1 MAIDP
6 ALFKSGMRCLASG
19 VSIVTS
25 LGPDGPRG
33 MTATAICSVSVS
45 PPTLLCC
52 VNRAASLH
60 ETIRASGVLAVNLL
74 VKADQALADRFA
86 ALEAA
91 ESRFAL
97 GRWTRLRTGAPILET
112 ALAAFD
118 CRVVETVDS
127 ASHSIF
133 IAEVVDARSGAAAAP
148 LLYFDGG
155 YGDFVATETLTSNS

>member
-6 ALFKSGMRCLASG
+6 EFFKSGMRHLAAG

-52 VNRAASLH
+52 VNRAASPH
-60 ETIRASGVLAVNLL
+60 AAIRASGVLAINLL
-74 VKADQALADRFA
+74 ARTDQALADRFA
-86 ALEAA
+86 AVGTD
-91 ESRFAL
+91 ESRF
-97 GRWTRLRTGAPILET
+97 GMGSWTRLQTGAPILDT

-118 CRVVETVDS
+118 CRVVETVDGTT
-127 ASHSIF
+127 HSIF
-133 IAEVVDARSGAAAAP
+133 IAEVVEAHCSEAAAP
-148 LLYFDGG
+148 LLYFNGG
-155 YGDFVATETLTSNS
+155 YGDFVATETLTSGG